1 MTSFLIGPAF
11 INVNYALPSISPD
24 HSVVRIAY
32 GENVKALLEAILA
45 DLRSRGYSVPKKD
58 YVVLKTSIDVY
69 TDLSSVA
76 TAGGQ
81 ELAISQTLSDVFE
94 EVPKREWVHVLVK
107 PKSSGMDFIFPMS
120 IIDLFI
126 YFHKNWEVF
135 TV

>member
-45 DLRSRGYSVPKKD
+45 DMGLNVPPRQ
-58 YVVLKTSIDVY
+58 YIILKTSINIDAN
-69 TDLSSVA
+69 LQSLIA
-76 TAGGQ
+76 TAGG
-81 ELAISQTLSDVFE
+81 EKLGMSQILSDVFA

-107 PKSSGMDFIFPMS
+107 PRYSGMDFIFPMS

>member
-1 MTSFLIGPAF
+1 MTSLRIGPAF
-11 INVNYALPSISPD
+11 INVNYVLPSISPH
-24 HSVVRIAY
+24 HSRVRIAY
-32 GENVKALLEAILA
+32 REDVKALLEAILA

-58 YVVLKTSIDVY
+58 YVILKTSIDVY

-81 ELAISQTLSDVFE
+81 ELAISQTLSNVFE

-107 PKSSGMDFIFPMS
+107 PKFSGMDFIFPMS